1 MSFLSNESGPGIIEY
16 ALIIILVF
24 IILFTI
30 LTLLWPALVN
40 FYQETLQNLPG

>member
-1 MSFLSNESGPGIIEY
+1 MSFSSDKNRLGIIEY

-30 LTLLWPALVN
+30 ITLLWPALVN
-40 FYQETLQNLPG
+40 FYQDTMQNISG